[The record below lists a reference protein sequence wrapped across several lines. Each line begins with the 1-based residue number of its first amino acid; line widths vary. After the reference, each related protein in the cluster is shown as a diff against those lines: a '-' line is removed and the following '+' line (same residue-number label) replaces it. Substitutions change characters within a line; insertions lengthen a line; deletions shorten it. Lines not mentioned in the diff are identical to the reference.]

1 MSEYALN
8 AFKWSALNRMSRPK
22 SPAKRT
28 AILEATLEVFAE
40 RGYAH
45 TPTSAISKA
54 AGVAEGTLFTYFDS
68 KDELIN
74 ELYRALRKEF
84 DRELEGYPFDGDAR
98 ARVRF
103 IWDRFLRLARMQPQ
117 RLRVIKQ
124 LRASGRL
131 YKEADAPTLTLSE
144 LLRSTK
150 EAAEGERLKAVP
162 PELLVILFRAQAE
175 ATVDYIAAHPGEEAA
190 ASEAGFFLFWRGL
203 TGQ

>member
-1 MSEYALN
+1 
-8 AFKWSALNRMSRPK
+8 MSRPK
-22 SPAKRT
+22 SSAKRT
-28 AILEATLEVFAE
+28 AILEASVEVFAE

-84 DRELEGYPFDGDAR
+84 DRELGDYPFDGDVR
-98 ARVRF
+98 TRVRF
-103 IWDRFLRLARMQPQ
+103 IWDRLLSLAKVKPQ

-131 YKEADAPTLTLSE
+131 YKDADAPTLTLSE
-144 LLRSTK
+144 LLRSTN
-150 EAAEGERLKAVP
+150 EAAEGERLKAVS

-175 ATVDYIAAHPGEEAA
+175 ATVDYIAAHPGEESK